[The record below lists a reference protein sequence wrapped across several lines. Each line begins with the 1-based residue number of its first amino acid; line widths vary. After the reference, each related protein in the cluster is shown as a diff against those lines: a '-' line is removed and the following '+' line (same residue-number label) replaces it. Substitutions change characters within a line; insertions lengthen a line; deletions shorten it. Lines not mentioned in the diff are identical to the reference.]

1 MKAKLVVVGG
11 DIEASSF
18 EIRLPAVIGRAKNA
32 TLSLTQ
38 PLISRRHCE
47 LYEKNGRLVV
57 RDLGSLNGTFVNNE
71 QIESEHIVEPDQL
84 LTIGT
89 VTLRAQYDVG
99 SCVTRETQADDS
111 AAKRDTVANR
121 ASSTDTDLLP
131 VSRPIETETLLAE
144 DLKSNVPEHGNQ
156 ELAAKAVPIRDPR
169 SNVQPD
175 SRPNPSEKPH
185 SMPKPAFVD
194 HEISADR
201 MSAEFL
207 SQDSRLQ

>member
-11 DIEASSF
+11 DIDASSF
-18 EIRLPAVIGRAKNA
+18 EIRLPAVIGRAKNV

-47 LYEKNGRLVV
+47 LYEKSGRLVV

-71 QIESEHIVEPDQL
+71 QIASEHIVEPDQL

-89 VTLRAQYDVG
+89 VTLRAQYEPG
-99 SCVTRETQADDS
+99 HCVSRETQADDS

-121 ASSTDTDLLP
+121 ASSIDTDVMP
-131 VSRPIETETLLAE
+131 FPRPIDTETLLPE
-144 DLKSNVPEHGNQ
+144 DLKSNMPEQGHQ
-156 ELAAKAVPIRDPR
+156 ELAAKATPVRDVR
-169 SNVQPD
+169 SDVHPD
-175 SRPNPSEKPH
+175 SRPDPGEKPR
-185 SMPKPAFVD
+185 SMPKPTFVD
-194 HEISADR
+194 HEISPDR